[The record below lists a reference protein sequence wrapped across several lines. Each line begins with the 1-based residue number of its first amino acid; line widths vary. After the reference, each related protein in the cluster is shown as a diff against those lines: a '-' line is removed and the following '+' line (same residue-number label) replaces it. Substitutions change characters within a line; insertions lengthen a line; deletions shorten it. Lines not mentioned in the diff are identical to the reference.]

1 MKYIILPVICFF
13 ILCADALPQ
22 NLSDDELT
30 ILKIQDGRAPGEKFN
45 LIKYINS
52 DDDNLSVRALLALAN
67 LQDSAMSEFAG
78 EVLLKNYSSQRKSMA
93 AFALGEIGT
102 SDAVAYLLKSLESES
117 DKDAICSILDALGY
131 CGNSDALDAILK
143 KNFSDDKINKAVALS
158 IARFA
163 IRGIRSE
170 SAVSR
175 LISFVDGN
183 PNDSLE
189 MLTAY
194 AFSRIRNGSLLLPA
208 KSCLRKLLSSPQP
221 FSKMWAYN
229 AFAYIG
235 DMDDLERLISNFET
249 EKNLNVRIA
258 MLNSLSVYKNFSDN
272 IISGKLLSL
281 LINAMDDT
289 DLYIR
294 ITAIAQAGNLGS
306 DYDGMSQVAIHL
318 AGALWQKYKSGSITE
333 KAEAIQSY
341 AKIKKH
347 SAENEILNEYIN
359 AQNYAIKPAII
370 RALKYTGDPEV
381 VRKLRDVISIDV
393 HKYTDSHNMS
403 SPEIIQDD
411 TLAAIYRAFI
421 ETVNVCKDSASD
433 STKNF
438 IRLIMLEFLGSK
450 DAPIVDECFNALN
463 SDMYKNFRDEL
474 GIVIGFDFND
484 LTMPEDKEVIKLF
497 IKEISFL
504 KSRSADDVLTQLAS
518 SDDFEI
524 SDMACKALKNLNG
537 AEIVSDAKRKTFTDY
552 ENLKYKNAVIHTNK
566 GDIHLKLY
574 TDIAPMTCLNFIR
587 LAKSNFYNRTL
598 FHRVIPNFVIQG
610 GDPLNTG
617 WGGTDYTIRS
627 EFSPLHFTEGK
638 LGMAS
643 DGKDT
648 EGSQFFIMHIPHYH
662 LDGRYTLFGEVISG
676 MDIVNIIFTDDYV
689 ISIDVSE

>member
-1 MKYIILPVICFF
+1 MKYFILPVICFF

-22 NLSDDELT
+22 ELSDDELA
-30 ILKIQDGRAPGEKFN
+30 ILKIQDGRVTEDVHN
-45 LIKYINS
+45 LIKYIKS

-102 SDAVAYLLKSLESES
+102 QDAVAYLLKSLESES
-117 DKDAICSILDALGY
+117 DKEAICSILDALGN
-131 CGNSDALDAILK
+131 CGNSDALAAILK
-143 KNFSDDKINKAVALS
+143 KNFSDDEINKGVALS

-163 IRGIRSE
+163 IRGVRSE
-170 SAVSR
+170 AAVSR
-175 LISFVDGN
+175 LISFVEDN
-183 PNDSLE
+183 RSDSLE

-208 KSCLRKLLSSPQP
+208 KSCLQKLISSPLP
-221 FSKMWAYN
+221 FSRMWAYN
-229 AFAYIG
+229 SIAYIG
-235 DMDDLERLISNFET
+235 DMDDLQMLITNFET

-281 LINAMDDT
+281 LIDAMDDA

-294 ITAIAQAGNLGS
+294 MTAISQAGNLGS
-306 DYDGMSQVAIHL
+306 DYDEMSQVAIHL
-318 AGALWQKYKSGSITE
+318 AGAILQKYKSGSLPE
-333 KAEAIQSY
+333 QAEAIQSY

-347 SAENEILNEYIN
+347 SAENEILDEYVN
-359 AQNYAIKPAII
+359 AQNYALKPAII
-370 RALKYTGDPEV
+370 RALKYTGNPEV
-381 VRKLRDVISIDV
+381 VHKLRDVISSDV
-393 HKYTDSHNMS
+393 RKYTNYHNMS
-403 SPEIIQDD
+403 SPDIIQDD

-421 ETVNVCKDSASD
+421 ETINVCRDSASD

-474 GIVIGFDFND
+474 GIVIGFDIND
-484 LTMPEDKEVIKLF
+484 LTMPKDKEVIKLF
-497 IKEISFL
+497 IKEIFFL
-504 KSRSADDVLTQLAS
+504 KSRSADNVLTQLAS

-524 SDMACKALKNLNG
+524 SDMACNALKNLKG
-537 AEIVSDAKRKTFTDY
+537 VEIVPDAKRKTFSDY
-552 ENLKYKNAVIHTNK
+552 ENLKYKHAVIHTNK
-566 GDIHLKLY
+566 GDIYLKLY

-627 EFSPLHFTEGK
+627 EFTPLHFTEGK

-662 LDGRYTLFGEVISG
+662 LDGRYTLFGEVTQG
-676 MDIVNIIFTDDYV
+676 MDIVNSMFTDDYV
-689 ISIDVSE
+689 ISIDVNE